1 MANETYV
8 TVRGRLTADPE
19 LRATPSGSMVAN
31 FTVAVNARKF
41 DKQTNEWKD
50 KEAKFW
56 RSVAWNQGKLALA
69 ENVAEGLKK
78 GDAVIVYAEVE
89 TRSYTTKE
97 GEKRTVDELRIESI
111 GKDLMFHKPSGQG
124 NGGGYGNQ
132 SQPQQSAPQQNQPN
146 QPNHRE
152 NGTGGWTAPSNDPW
166 STGGGNTGG
175 GWANPQPGNDEPPF

>member
-8 TVRGRLTADPE
+8 TVRGRLTSDPE
-19 LRATPSGSMVAN
+19 MRFTPSGAGVAN
-31 FTVAVNARKF
+31 FTVASNSRKF
-41 DKQTNEWKD
+41 DKNTNEWVN

-56 RSVAWNQGKLALA
+56 RCNAWNQGKLTLA
-69 ENVAEGLKK
+69 ENIAEGLKK
-78 GDAVIVYAEVE
+78 GDAVIVYAEIE

-97 GEKRTVDELRIESI
+97 GESRTVDELRIESI

-124 NGGGYGNQ
+124 NGGGFNN
-132 SQPQQSAPQQNQPN
+132 QQSAPQQ

-166 STGGGNTGG
+166 SAGGNTGG
-175 GWANPQPGNDEPPF
+175 GWGNPDQSQAPF

>member
-8 TVRGRLTADPE
+8 TVRGRLTGDPE
-19 LRATPSGSMVAN
+19 LRATPSGSTVAN

-56 RSVAWNQGKLALA
+56 RSAAWNQGKLALA

-89 TRSYTTKE
+89 TRPYTTKE
-97 GEKRTVDELRIESI
+97 GEKRTVDELRVESI
-111 GKDLMFHKPSGQG
+111 GKDLMFHKPSAQN
-124 NGGGYGNQ
+124 NGGGFNNNSGTQ
-132 SQPQQSAPQQNQPN
+132 SQPPAQS

-166 STGGGNTGG
+166 SAGGNTGG
-175 GWANPQPGNDEPPF
+175 GWDQGTAPF

>member
-56 RSVAWNQGKLALA
+56 RSTAWNQGKLALA
-69 ENVAEGLKK
+69 ENIAEGLKK
-78 GDAVIVYAEVE
+78 GDAVIVYAEIE

-97 GEKRTVDELRIESI
+97 GENRTVDELRVESI
-111 GKDLMFHKPSGQG
+111 GKDLVFSKPSPQAGT
-124 NGGGYGNQ
+124 Q
-132 SQPQQSAPQQNQPN
+132 SQPPQQSAPQQNSQ
-146 QPNHRE
+146 QV
-152 NGTGGWTAPSNDPW
+152 WTPPSQGNDPW
-166 STGGGNTGG
+166 QSK
-175 GWANPQPGNDEPPF
+175 ANPQGGWGEPNDKPAF

>member
-124 NGGGYGNQ
+124 NGGGFNN
-132 SQPQQSAPQQNQPN
+132 QQSAPQQNQPQQS
-146 QPNHRE
+146 QPP
-152 NGTGGWTAPSNDPW
+152 ANDPW
-166 STGGGNTGG
+166 STGGNTAG
-175 GWANPQPGNDEPPF
+175 GWGNPDQSQAPF